1 MAAAKRIAKELRSL
15 KKNPLPSCVASPCKR
30 AGGEIDLYHWEAT
43 ITGPPDS
50 PYEDGAFQLDIEFPT
65 KYPFKPMKVKF
76 RTKVYHP
83 NIKSDGSICLDI
95 LKDKWSPAMTVEKV
109 SVFSHHAHCTRSDH
123 HHNSAAC
130 SLLGVCFRFRVACTT
145 QILLSITSL
154 LTDPN
159 PDDPLVA
166 DVAAL
171 YKKDRAKFDK
181 TAREWT
187 LRYAV
192 L

>member
-1 MAAAKRIAKELRSL
+1 MGSATKRIAKELKDMAR
-15 KKNPLPSCVASPCKR
+15 NPPPQVTATACKGSDGR
-30 AGGEIDLYHWEAT
+30 VDLFHWEAT
-43 ITGPPDS
+43 IMGPPDS

-65 KYPFKPMKVKF
+65 KYPFKPMKVRF
-76 RTKVYHP
+76 LTKVYHP
-83 NIKSDGSICLDI
+83 NIKPDGSICMDI
-95 LKDKWSPAMTVEKV
+95 LKEKWSPAMTVSKV
-109 SVFSHHAHCTRSDH
+109 
-123 HHNSAAC
+123 
-130 SLLGVCFRFRVACTT
+130 
-145 QILLSITSL
+145 LLSILSL

-166 DVAAL
+166 EAASL

-187 LRYAV
+187 ERYAV